1 MKVLV
6 NVDQVLTRQLGFE
19 AQLSYEIE
27 LDESSLSREDLD
39 AVTRC
44 LHDGELKL
52 FGWRLTVAT
61 PTRDAVLQAAREA
74 RAEIPYDD
82 MAMKDLENRLK
93 ADAKQQEEHRKN
105 TAAEVQRSVELAA
118 RINRGELNPGL
129 LFDDQFQLRCPS
141 PLQYCIRDGI
151 AHLSQHHYPP
161 YPTLSTE
168 DKAALESAIEKIR
181 EFQAAGNSMS
191 ATEDAAVLQPEP
203 QDLEIRE
210 ALDTVSK
217 IVLGEVNPA
226 SLFNEDYEFLGSD
239 TLENWM
245 LPGSSIE
252 EHPLLYT
259 EMKKV
264 INQAAQ
270 RVFMARCRQRYTTI
284 EERHAQT
291 WLDGRRN
298 VAHLEDVLARLGTPH
313 QQARYRAGLL
323 NLYEEAKP
331 LLEEE
336 AFAPLR
342 PLKLAPYEQLT
353 PDHVL
358 TAVYGKGC
366 YDPGDADPDLW
377 LEGFFGTTD
386 EQTDEERKLIEQIQT
401 ALPGS
406 TVHLFRRRLGLEG
419 SNEGEMIL
427 SRCRNRIEVEMQIEG
442 IRVYRSFASPRGD
455 YPLPEGLPIDPSAE
469 RD

>member
-6 NVDQVLTRQLGFE
+6 NVDQVKARERGFE
-19 AQLSYEIE
+19 TQDTYEYDMEFSGLSDEDREALLRCHHNRE
-27 LDESSLSREDLD
+27 LQ
-39 AVTRC
+39 V
-44 LHDGELKL
+44 
-52 FGWRLTVAT
+52 FGSRLTVAAPT
-61 PTRDAVLQAAREA
+61 PEAVLEAAREA
-74 RAEIPYDD
+74 LVRIRRQDELSKEWNNRWKLQLEQTLKLRSERA
-82 MAMKDLENRLK
+82 
-93 ADAKQQEEHRKN
+93 
-105 TAAEVQRSVELAA
+105 AALQRTVELAEK
-118 RINRGELNPGL
+118 INRGELHPGL
-129 LFDDQFQLRCPS
+129 LFDDQFQLQCPS
-141 PLQYCIRDGI
+141 PLGECIRHGI
-151 AHLSQHHYPP
+151 EGVSGETCPP
-161 YPTLSTE
+161 YPKVTPE
-168 DKAALESAIEKIR
+168 DQATLESAIERIR
-181 EFQAAGNSMS
+181 AFQAAGKPMS

-203 QDLEIRE
+203 QDVEIQE
-210 ALDTVSK
+210 ALDVVSK